1 MATIKWNERVRLLF
15 ARHIEYALQEYGI
28 ATTTK
33 WFNRKKQI
41 EDSIS
46 RFPESLEPTEQT
58 FLNVDIQSAV
68 EETLRRKA
76 AERHYSYKHIPLT
89 SQRYRF
95 VALNEIA
102 KRLARVEE

>member
-46 RFPESLEPTEQT
+46 RFPESFPRERLL
-58 FLNVDIQSAV
+58 LNKQRSYRRAVLVKPFKLIFVYYPSSDTVRIVDIWDMRMTPK
-68 EETLRRKA
+68 TLK
-76 AERHYSYKHIPLT
+76 
-89 SQRYRF
+89 QRIR
-95 VALNEIA
+95 
-102 KRLARVEE
+102 